1 METSL
6 KYCTNTYKQYLI
18 NNILAYLC
26 MFSVSQINSNHGKM
40 WIKREIKVNNKY
52 LNMKGRLN
60 VRDNRPGTVFQ
71 FIYKTKC
78 TQFKELPPARA

>member
-1 METSL
+1 
-6 KYCTNTYKQYLI
+6 
-18 NNILAYLC
+18 
-26 MFSVSQINSNHGKM
+26 M

-52 LNMKGRLN
+52 LNMNVRLN